1 MKRLEWSVQIT
12 SSDLWL
18 VTAREGERKRN
29 TINGRKKKQL
39 SMEGRVRNKKG
50 EMTEETQTDEKE
62 NK

>member
-18 VTAREGERKRN
+18 VTARGERKRN
-29 TINGRKKKQL
+29 TINGRKKRHL
-39 SMEGRVRNKKG
+39 SMEGRVRKRKR
-50 EMTEETQTDEKE
+50 EMTEETQTEEKE

>member
-29 TINGRKKKQL
+29 TINGRKKKKL
-39 SMEGRVRNKKG
+39 SMEGRVRNRKG
-50 EMTEETQTDEKE
+50 EMT
-62 NK
+62 

>member
-29 TINGRKKKQL
+29 TINSRKKK
-39 SMEGRVRNKKG
+39 STEHVG
-50 EMTEETQTDEKE
+50 ESEKE
-62 NK
+62 EKGK